1 MMAKHQLVGSLSGL
15 VMAAGSHALFP
26 VGVQRI
32 DLVRIPELNVLLAVG
47 IVCMLARF
55 LALP

>member
-1 MMAKHQLVGSLSGL
+1 
-15 VMAAGSHALFP
+15 
-26 VGVQRI
+26 VQRI